1 MLTALRLD
9 RCVHT
14 EEIYWWLVSVSE
26 LWPLNIMTQ
35 SLRLK
40 LESNLVTTRNNL
52 PGVSTEFFSLLV
64 APHP

>member
-9 RCVHT
+9 HCVHT
-14 EEIYWWLVSVSE
+14 EEIYWWLVSVYE
-26 LWPLNIMTQ
+26 LWPLNIMTR

-40 LESNLVTTRNNL
+40 LGSNLVATRNNL
-52 PGVSTEFFSLLV
+52 PAVSAQFFSLLV

>member
-26 LWPLNIMTQ
+26 LWPLNIMTR

-40 LESNLVTTRNNL
+40 LGSNLVATRNNL